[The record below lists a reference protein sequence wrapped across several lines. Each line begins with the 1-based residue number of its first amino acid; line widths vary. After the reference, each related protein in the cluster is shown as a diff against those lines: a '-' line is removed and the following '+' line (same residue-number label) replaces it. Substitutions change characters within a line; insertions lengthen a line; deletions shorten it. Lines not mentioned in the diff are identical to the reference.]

1 MGCELR
7 IITDYT
13 DAVSLET
20 ALRGTDVVIST
31 ISTVSDE
38 ALAAHTTVVR
48 AAAAAGAQLFVPSDF
63 GSKLDGHTE
72 GIYGVKNEVK
82 TILREFN
89 LPFASFYN
97 GGLVD
102 RYFSPCVI

>member
-1 MGCELR
+1 MRTVTG
-7 IITDYT
+7 YT
-13 DAVSLET
+13 DAASLET

-31 ISTVSDE
+31 MSTVSDE
-38 ALAAHTTVVR
+38 ALAAHATVAR

-63 GSKLDGHTE
+63 GSSLDGHTK
-72 GIYGVKNEVK
+72 GIYGAKNEVK
-82 TILREFN
+82 TISRELN

-97 GGLVD
+97 GALVD